1 MDPSQ
6 PLICAKLAQAL
17 AHDDR
22 REEARSLVPASWELV
37 RREPGV
43 RTGIVARSALTYDI
57 GSGGRVVHSDGS
69 GVMDTSVDG
78 RCRRLVDGRLI
89 DRVLTL

>member
-1 MDPSQ
+1 MGPSQ

-22 REEARSLVPASWELV
+22 REEARSLVPESWELV
-37 RREPGV
+37 RREPGG
-43 RTGIVARSALTYDI
+43 RTGIVARSPLTYDI
-57 GSGGRVVHSDGS
+57 RSGGSVVHCDGTAITH
-69 GVMDTSVDG
+69 TSVDG